1 MEGKEIVVGLM
12 AFCLSLSASAQVV
25 QKGVVVEYNEK
36 AAKTAL
42 AGVEVRAQRAQS
54 TVSDKKG
61 SFVLDFPTLKAGDRV
76 AVRRIEKP
84 GYEIFNKEAVEQWNI
99 NPSQPFTVVMC
110 RSDRFKRIRDGYER
124 AASASYERQ
133 FRKEKSA
140 LEKER
145 AAGKLREEEYEK
157 ELRTLQESYD
167 SQLDKLENYVDR
179 FARIDLSELSAEE
192 QGVLDLVAEGK
203 IEDAI
208 GKYDEL
214 DFTGKYLKELKK
226 ERELGASARR
236 LAELEAKVRGDKEE
250 LLKSVRRQVETLRL
264 GGGREN
270 MRRAGEIL
278 RQLADADT
286 TDATSALEYAE
297 YAMDR
302 GDRTTSDVYLR
313 RVLAHGTPEQ
323 KYVAEIHL
331 ETNRI
336 LYNSAQT
343 ADGKSIMEL
352 MGSDYS
358 RKNPEVRIALLGV
371 LFVSSEA
378 TALDVAKIAEL
389 EEEVRDYKP
398 CNEAGRVAKMMAL
411 MALGQLKKTRKMY
424 GSAEE
429 YSRELKEV
437 LNYADELAAL
447 YGENFD
453 GLKLAL
459 APAGEY
465 LPILL
470 SERRFEEFDSIAP
483 RYGALAL
490 KHYRKDPDANLLYYR
505 TIAVN
510 LLTREIMRPGAAGF
524 LAMYKDYIADIKGHS
539 EETPQLVMAL
549 AMEFAGLENGMMMQ
563 GTDPGAAI
571 DFFLAEYP
579 AGKYSEPVFAELYAM
594 IVLLP
599 SEAGGDISKY
609 EDVVDKCLR
618 LKADSAM
625 AHLAKGLI
633 LHDRKDLAGARKELE
648 AAGQCAG
655 GLDLTQ
661 TRLYKLLNNE

>member
-1 MEGKEIVVGLM
+1 MKRALGIICLLI
-12 AFCLSLSASAQVV
+12 AFGASAQVV
-25 QKGVVVEYNEK
+25 QRGVVVEYNEK
-36 AAKTAL
+36 ARKTAL
-42 AGVEVRAQRAQS
+42 AGVEVRAQRAGS

-61 SFVLDFPTLKAGDRV
+61 GFILDFPTLKAGEKV
-76 AVRRIEKP
+76 SVRRIEKP
-84 GYEIFNKEAVEQWNI
+84 GYEVFNKEAVEQWNI

-179 FARIDLSELSAEE
+179 FARIDLSELSVEE
-192 QGVLDLVAEGK
+192 QVVLDLVAEGK
-203 IEDAI
+203 IEEAI
-208 GKYDEL
+208 RKYDEL

-286 TDATSALEYAE
+286 TDARSALEYAE

-336 LYNSAQT
+336 LYNSSQT
-343 ADGKSIMEL
+343 TGGKSIMEL
-352 MGSDYS
+352 MESDYS
-358 RKNPEVRIALLGV
+358 RKNPEVRMGLLGV
-371 LFVSSEA
+371 LFVSPEA
-378 TALDVAKIAEL
+378 APLDVEKIAEL
-389 EEEVRDYKP
+389 EEEVRGYKP
-398 CNEAGRVAKMMAL
+398 FGEQGRIAKLTAL
-411 MALGQLKKTRKMY
+411 AALGQLKKSRKMY
-424 GSAEE
+424 GSAQE

-437 LNYADELAAL
+437 LDYADELAAL

-483 RYGALAL
+483 RYGALARN
-490 KHYRKDPDANLLYYR
+490 HYRKDPDANLLYYR

-524 LAMYKDYIADIKGHS
+524 LPMYKDYVAEIKGHS
-539 EETPQLVMAL
+539 EETAQLVMAL

-579 AGKYSEPVFAELYAM
+579 AVKYSEPVFAELYAM

-599 SEAGGDISKY
+599 SEAGGDIAKY
-609 EDVVDKCLR
+609 EVIVDKCLT
-618 LKADSAM
+618 LKTDSAM

-633 LHDRKDLAGARKELE
+633 LHGRKDLAGARRELE
-648 AAGQCAG
+648 AAAQCAG

>member
-1 MEGKEIVVGLM
+1 MKRALGIICLLI
-12 AFCLSLSASAQVV
+12 AFGTSAQVV

-36 AAKTAL
+36 ARKTAL

-61 SFVLDFPTLKAGDRV
+61 GFELDFPTLKAGDRV

-84 GYEIFNKEAVEQWNI
+84 GYEVFNKEAVEQWNI
-99 NPSQPFTVVMC
+99 NPTQPFTVVMC

-203 IEDAI
+203 IEEAI
-208 GKYDEL
+208 RNYDEL
-214 DFTGKYLKELKK
+214 DFTGKYLNELKK

-236 LAELEAKVRGDKEE
+236 LTELEAKVRGDKEE

-278 RQLADADT
+278 RQLVDADT

-313 RVLAHGTPEQ
+313 RVLAHGTSEQ

-336 LYNSAQT
+336 LYNSAQE
-343 ADGKSIMEL
+343 AGGKSIMEL
-352 MGSDYS
+352 MESDYS
-358 RKNPEVRIALLGV
+358 RKNPEVRMALLGV
-371 LFVSSEA
+371 LFVSPEA
-378 TALDVAKIAEL
+378 TALDVEKIAEL
-389 EEEVRDYKP
+389 EEEVRGYKP
-398 CNEAGRVAKMMAL
+398 FGEQGRIAKLTAL
-411 MALGQLKKTRKMY
+411 AALGQLKKSRKMY
-424 GSAEE
+424 GSAQE

-437 LNYADELAAL
+437 LGYADELAAL

-524 LAMYKDYIADIKGHS
+524 LPMYKDYVAEIKGHS
-539 EETPQLVMAL
+539 EETAQLVMAL

-599 SEAGGDISKY
+599 SEAGGDIAKY
-609 EDVVDKCLR
+609 EVIVEKCLT
-618 LKADSAM
+618 LKTDSAM

-633 LHDRKDLAGARKELE
+633 LHGRKDLAGARRELE
-648 AAGQCAG
+648 AAAQCAG